1 MSVYQSS
8 DELIVLENTER
19 GHSKFWECERL
30 ADYGS
35 SYWSEFPHV
44 IRWGKIGNTPQGK
57 TSSFSRMDRENRVNA
72 KLADGYHVVY
82 SGPKADYRK
91 PKRAPAK
98 PGKAPEGKV
107 IISVLK
113 RAAHANAS

>member
-8 DELIVLENTER
+8 DELIVLQNTEH

-30 ADYGS
+30 AVYGGT
-35 SYWSEFPHV
+35 YYSEFLHV

-57 TSSFSRMDRENRVNA
+57 TSSFSRMDRENRINA

-82 SGPKADYRK
+82 SGPKADYK
-91 PKRAPAK
+91 KQPAPPK